1 MPNDAKQFQDYID
14 KLPPE
19 LKAAIYSIDYPK
31 KLQEIV
37 KNNKLMLDQAGKL
50 EDETTLVMA
59 GIEPMDKYL
68 KNLMDHV
75 GLTSIQASVVAHDVN
90 ESIFKGIREALR
102 KINDQIIEEDKAL
115 TEKPETPTKEE
126 IIAGIEK
133 PEEIKNTE
141 PSVSMSSF
149 SVTTS
154 PEIHPEMAKEG
165 IEIRVNHLPEVA
177 PEIKLPMVSSLQ
189 QKQSEPM
196 HVNIPPVKNIVET
209 KLKETVI
216 VPKVEV
222 TVEEK
227 TKLPEKQKLS
237 ADPYREMPM

>member
-1 MPNDAKQFQDYID
+1 MQNDSKQFEDYIET
-14 KLPPE
+14 LPPE
-19 LKAAIYSIDYPK
+19 LKAAIYSIDYPQ

-115 TEKPETPTKEE
+115 TEKPEPTKEE

-133 PEEIKNTE
+133 PEDIKNTE
-141 PSVSMSSF
+141 PSVSMSAF
-149 SVTTS
+149 STT
-154 PEIHPEMAKEG
+154 PKAEMHPEMAQEG
-165 IEIRVNHLPEVA
+165 IEIRVNRLPEVI
-177 PEIKLPMVSSLQ
+177 PVIKLPTVSSLQ
-189 QKQSEPM
+189 QKQSEPI
-196 HVNIPPVKNIVET
+196 HINVPPVKNIVET

-216 VPKVEV
+216 VPKAEV
-222 TVEEK
+222 VVEEK
-227 TKLPEKQKLS
+227 TKLPEKQKLAS
-237 ADPYREMPM
+237 DPYREMPM